1 VVRVSQ
7 SLAGIVYPLIP
18 EDVVKMGF

>member
-1 VVRVSQ
+1 VRVAQ
-7 SLAGIVYPLIP
+7 KLAGIRYPLIP